1 MNKTLKSNLK
11 MLVFALFLVFIDQI
25 SKYAAIIA
33 LKGKNDFHII
43 KDVLLLHYLDG
54 GNRGAA
60 WGMFSGKIL
69 MFIIFT
75 LIAIFFICIFSR
87 NVNLLYK
94 KTNNKIFL
102 ILNIFLS
109 MLLAGAVGNLI
120 DRVVRGYVVDFIY
133 FKPINFPVFN
143 VADCYV
149 TISCI
154 GIVLLCILK
163 INEEDFN
170 TIISLTKH

>member
-1 MNKTLKSNLK
+1 MYFSVE
-11 MLVFALFLVFIDQI
+11 MLIYCIKKQ
-25 SKYAAIIA
+25 
-33 LKGKNDFHII
+33 II
-43 KDVLLLHYLDG
+43 KV
-54 GNRGAA
+54 
-60 WGMFSGKIL
+60 
-69 MFIIFT
+69 
-75 LIAIFFICIFSR
+75 
-87 NVNLLYK
+87 
-94 KTNNKIFL
+94 FL
-102 ILNIFLS
+102 ILKYIYYQYC
-109 MLLAGAVGNLI
+109 LAGAVGNLI

-170 TIISLTKH
+170 TKFLLKKH

>member
-1 MNKTLKSNLK
+1 
-11 MLVFALFLVFIDQI
+11 ML
-25 SKYAAIIA
+25 II
-33 LKGKNDFHII
+33 
-43 KDVLLLHYLDG
+43 
-54 GNRGAA
+54 
-60 WGMFSGKIL
+60 MFRLKIL

-87 NVNLLYK
+87 NVNLLYQ

-109 MLLAGAVGNLI
+109 ILLAGAVGNLI

-170 TIISLTKH
+170 TIISLKKH

>member
-87 NVNLLYK
+87 NVNLLYQ

-109 MLLAGAVGNLI
+109 MFLSA
-120 DRVVRGYVVDFIY
+120 FS
-133 FKPINFPVFN
+133 P
-143 VADCYV
+143 
-149 TISCI
+149 
-154 GIVLLCILK
+154 
-163 INEEDFN
+163 
-170 TIISLTKH
+170 H

>member
-69 MFIIFT
+69 MFLLSASWT
-75 LIAIFFICIFSR
+75 LSWSG
-87 NVNLLYK
+87 VP
-94 KTNNKIFL
+94 
-102 ILNIFLS
+102 S
-109 MLLAGAVGNLI
+109 S
-120 DRVVRGYVVDFIY
+120 
-133 FKPINFPVFN
+133 
-143 VADCYV
+143 
-149 TISCI
+149 TIR
-154 GIVLLCILK
+154 L
-163 INEEDFN
+163 
-170 TIISLTKH
+170 